1 MLAMQTNNLTKKQ
14 TNQTCPIH
22 IKRPKE
28 KRNSVG

>member
-1 MLAMQTNNLTKKQ
+1 MLRMETNNQTKTQ